1 MAWTAARND
10 LLSRLRRPGI
20 ALLHLVAML
29 DGFAVAM
36 VIPLLPRLAAHAGAA
51 PGEWV
56 IIVTLNGILLTIGS
70 FAWARVVVLS
80 RARAIIGLTLGVK
93 ALFLAALCLDPS
105 WIGLIVNR
113 GLSGIMV
120 GTPVAVQTLLMAMA
134 GSDSRHR
141 ATFISSFAVATG
153 FGLTLGPLAAL
164 LVLEDVVPLDTL
176 LLTVAVMTLTLA
188 GIAAF
193 GRQGEIP
200 ADAARPAGGKP
211 APVRDRY
218 TPGVMALLATSG
230 LSRCATTAFPVLLL
244 LCAEAGQQG
253 IAVSFAAVLISLI
266 GFLEIGA
273 QLVAP
278 VAVGRFDQLRINIV
292 LLALISTGLIVAAI
306 SLAPVAAV
314 CAAILVAVGGGA
326 LRTTLTS
333 WMVDLHQGQVG
344 RLLGD
349 NLGVN
354 GIARAAAPATAGAA
368 FGAGAELVLA
378 AFAAIPLLLIAVI
391 IPATRRPQH
400 FSLNNRLED

>member
-1 MAWTAARND
+1 MKRSTLIVLGLLTLTQAACAGAQRGFD
-10 LLSRLRRPGI
+10 EADRLAQKMVRR
-20 ALLHLVAML
+20 H
-29 DGFAVAM
+29 
-36 VIPLLPRLAAHAGAA
+36 PLLVDGAA
-51 PGEWV
+51 V
-56 IIVTLNGILLTIGS
+56 YV
-70 FAWARVVVLS
+70 ARFDGTVLHES
-80 RARAIIGLTLGVK
+80 Y
-93 ALFLAALCLDPS
+93 
-105 WIGLIVNR
+105 
-113 GLSGIMV
+113 
-120 GTPVAVQTLLMAMA
+120 
-134 GSDSRHR
+134 
-141 ATFISSFAVATG
+141 
-153 FGLTLGPLAAL
+153 FGKYDESTKVPLASASK
-164 LVLEDVVPLDTL
+164 LVSA
-176 LLTVAVMTLTLA
+176 VAVMTLTLA

-314 CAAILVAVGGGA
+314 CAAVLVAVGGGA

-354 GIARAAAPATAGAA
+354 GIARAAAPATAA
-368 FGAGAELVLA
+368 FPV
-378 AFAAIPLLLIAVI
+378 
-391 IPATRRPQH
+391 Q
-400 FSLNNRLED
+400 